1 MTDAREIIA
10 QEFRLAHRD
19 TCYPDASAGECEIAA
34 SVIVSS
40 LNAAGFRILGPD
52 EVDQVTLEKA
62 ADVAEKEAE
71 NERLRKALEAATGL
85 LRRVPGAL
93 NSEFSA
99 GMEEREGGSANRQE
113 KLLQASEALRR
124 DIDAFIARRALE
136 GDE

>member
-1 MTDAREIIA
+1 MADAPEKIWASSVTD
-10 QEFRLAHRD
+10 
-19 TCYPDASAGECEIAA
+19 TYGEWQTTMDGLPRPTEYTR
-34 SVIVSS
+34 S
-40 LNAAGFRILGPD
+40 D
-52 EVDQVTLEKA
+52 K
-62 ADVAEKEAE
+62 VAELAAE
-71 NERLRKALEAATGL
+71 NERLRKVLEAATGL

-136 GDE
+136 GGE